1 MRGLWE
7 YLKIYHYI
15 KGDRQCK
22 DGWIRV
28 ITMDHIGINLRSKV
42 HHKWAES
49 KFAGGRREVLERS
62 LDIFKDVTQTR
73 GSTDPRERLI
83 TIISINYQEK
93 VTL

>member
-1 MRGLWE
+1 M
-7 YLKIYHYI
+7 
-15 KGDRQCK
+15 QV
-22 DGWIRV
+22 WIRV
-28 ITMDHIGINLRSKV
+28 ITMDHIGINLRYKV
-42 HHKWAES
+42 HHKWAKS
-49 KFAGGRREVLERS
+49 KFAGGSREVLERS